1 MSQQAR
7 TVTATA
13 KQGGILDVKSL
24 VLLAILLA
32 AGFIL
37 NMTLGNAL
45 GIVGIKPQFII
56 AAYALAILLTDAG
69 LVQAAVFG
77 VISACVIQLTTS
89 IPGLNFA
96 TELAGALVMAAL
108 IKANINVGGK
118 NITPLV
124 AAFLTTLVSGA
135 LFAVCGTL
143 IMGAALPTVV
153 DATPLALLDPLGV
166 AGGEADAFTGAA
178 VLGISGVALLVLGT
192 AVFNAIV
199 VQALFF
205 PLEKVLNK

>member
-7 TVTATA
+7 TVSATA

-45 GIVGIKPQFII
+45 AIVGIKPQFII

-96 TELAGALVMAAL
+96 TELAGA
-108 IKANINVGGK
+108 
-118 NITPLV
+118 
-124 AAFLTTLVSGA
+124 
-135 LFAVCGTL
+135 
-143 IMGAALPTVV
+143 
-153 DATPLALLDPLGV
+153 
-166 AGGEADAFTGAA
+166 
-178 VLGISGVALLVLGT
+178 
-192 AVFNAIV
+192 
-199 VQALFF
+199 
-205 PLEKVLNK
+205 